1 MSTEP
6 ESEPDADQQ
15 TQRADEKPGPCSLVR
30 PLKQIGSQWRL
41 IILYELQDSELRFNE
56 LKRTTDASSRTLSR
70 VLSDLGEMGFV
81 NRRLEEDTPVA
92 TYYSLTP
99 KGVSLQP
106 VFSDIEAWADEW
118 LDDPNVK

>member
-1 MSTEP
+1 
-6 ESEPDADQQ
+6 
-15 TQRADEKPGPCSLVR
+15 VR

-41 IILYELQDSELRFNE
+41 IILYELQDGELRFNE

-118 LDDPNVK
+118 LDDSNVK